1 MSSRPGL
8 SKLRVFLRL
17 FVVLSLVGT
26 SLGLYSTGWGK
37 AFGSSASGES
47 LERMRRSDQ
56 YSGDVFSNSVA
67 TTMLT
72 GSSWT
77 MTRRWF
83 FEPTLREPA
92 TPLVFPTVDPE
103 LFGKSP
109 ESGLRLTWLGHST
122 VLIEIDGQRVL
133 TDPIFSERASPS
145 RWFGPKRFF
154 EPPLALARV
163 PTLDAVVISHD
174 HYDHLDY
181 RSIQEL
187 DSVTQ
192 KFFVPLG
199 VAAHLAGWGVE
210 PEKIV
215 ELDWWESETHASLQ
229 FTATPARH
237 FSGRGLFDRNST
249 QWASWAII
257 GEQHRVFFSGDT
269 GYFGVFEDIGKRLGP
284 FDASLIEAGAYDVL
298 WANVH
303 LGPENVLK
311 AHEDLRSRVLLPVH
325 WGTFNLAIH
334 AWTEPIERLLALADK
349 SIKLAQP
356 YPGESFDIEGPMP
369 KSRWWTASST
379 EAASSL

>member
-1 MSSRPGL
+1 LSTRPGL

-17 FVVLSLVGT
+17 CAVLLLVGV
-26 SLGLYSTGWGK
+26 SLGLYSTGWGR
-37 AFGSSASGES
+37 ALGSSASGES
-47 LERMRRSDQ
+47 LERMHRSKQ
-56 YSGDVFSNSVA
+56 YSGEVFSNSVA

-83 FEPTLREPA
+83 FEPTIREPA
-92 TPLVFPTVDPE
+92 SPLAFPAVDPE

-109 ESGLRLTWLGHST
+109 ASGLRLTWLGHST

-133 TDPIFSERASPS
+133 TDPVFGERASPS

-181 RSIQEL
+181 PSIQEL

-199 VAAHLAGWGVE
+199 VAAHLVGWGVE

-215 ELDWWESETHASLQ
+215 ELDWWESDTHAGLQ

-237 FSGRGLFDRNST
+237 FSGRGLFDRDST

-257 GEQHRVFFSGDT
+257 GERHRVFFSGDT
-269 GYFGVFEDIGKRLGP
+269 GYFGVFEEIGKRLGP

-298 WANVH
+298 WANIH

-311 AHEDLRSRVLLPVH
+311 VHEDLRSRVLLPVH

-334 AWTEPIERLLALADK
+334 AWTEPIERLRSLADP
-349 SIKLAQP
+349 SVKLAQP
-356 YPGESFDIEGPMP
+356 YPGEAFDIEGPMP
-369 KSRWWTASST
+369 KRRWWVTDFS
-379 EAASSL
+379 AAHSSL